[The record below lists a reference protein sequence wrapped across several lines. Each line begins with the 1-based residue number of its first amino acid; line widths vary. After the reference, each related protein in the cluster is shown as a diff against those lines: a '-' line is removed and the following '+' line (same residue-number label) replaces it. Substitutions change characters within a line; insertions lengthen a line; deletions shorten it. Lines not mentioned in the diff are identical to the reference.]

1 MDKARRHEEE
11 AIVAL
16 YRQALPV
23 IYRYVVMHLGQPD
36 LVEDVVSDVFLVMV
50 ESIEQLRTDQEA
62 GFYAWL
68 LQIAQRK
75 VARVIQQ
82 QQRQR
87 SHQVSLLLPQEEEEA
102 MGQREELVDHHPASD
117 PIAVQEWQETIEE
130 LHQAL
135 DTLSPEQ
142 QIIVTGR
149 FLTDQSIED
158 LAQALNK
165 RPGAIRALQFR
176 ALGKLAK
183 RLGLKNNRRHESRG
197 GRHAT

>member
-1 MDKARRHEEE
+1 VDKARHHEEE

-23 IYRYVVMHLGQPD
+23 IYRYVVVHLGQPD

-87 SHQVSLLLPQEEEEA
+87 THQVSLPQEEEEA
-102 MGQREELVDHHPASD
+102 TGQREELVDHYPASD
-117 PIAVQEWQETIEE
+117 PSAVQEWQETIEE

-183 RLGLKNNRRHESRG
+183 RLGLKNERRHASKG

>member
-1 MDKARRHEEE
+1 VDKARRHEEE